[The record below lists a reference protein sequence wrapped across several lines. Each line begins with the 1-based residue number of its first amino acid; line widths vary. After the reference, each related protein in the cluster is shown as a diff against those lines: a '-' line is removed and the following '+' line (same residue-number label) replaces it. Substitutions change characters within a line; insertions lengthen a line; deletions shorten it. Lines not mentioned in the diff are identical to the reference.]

1 MKIKGSCS
9 QIEKLLSQKQHIL
22 CKPRFKKA
30 LEYFRRLE
38 NILEVFEIYSE
49 EPSEPSKQVS
59 KSSCDDSQRDSS
71 ESTPR
76 SNQFI

>member
-38 NILEVFEIYSE
+38 NILKAFEIYSE
-49 EPSEPSKQVS
+49 EPSEP
-59 KSSCDDSQRDSS
+59 
-71 ESTPR
+71 
-76 SNQFI
+76 